1 LEFEPVTPAQA
12 GIQYASSYHFNIDF
26 TEYWIV
32 RPKCAIAHMAD
43 DDSEADDDD
52 SEDGVA

>member
-1 LEFEPVTPAQA
+1 MEFEPVTSAQA